1 MIRLVREWRELRRF
15 QRLRQAER
23 RIVVYS
29 EDEASW
35 AHLEPIVEELLAN
48 FEGLICYVRSDSRDI
63 RPKAPDQRLQCF
75 YVGDGFVRTWFFL
88 FLRADILLMTMPD
101 LETYHLKRS
110 VVHPVHYV
118 YAFHS
123 LVSTHMIYRLGA
135 FDHFDTILCA
145 GPHHER
151 EIRATESVR
160 LLEPK
165 RLIEHGY
172 GRVDTLLR
180 EAGAAL
186 PVRNRAPHVLVAPSW
201 GPQGLIESRGLE
213 LAEILLDA
221 GFQVTFRPHPVTT
234 KKWPERLEAVRQK
247 YGGRSG
253 FLLDTEISSC
263 ESLLRSDVMVS
274 DWSGVA
280 LEYAFGLERP
290 VLFVDVPRKVN
301 NPDYEQIRNEPLEVT
316 IRDEIGEVIS
326 ADRLEDLPE
335 AVRRLAVN
343 PQAFRERIRKA
354 RRETIY
360 NLGKSGAVGAQAI
373 IDLLPALGS
382 R

>member
-1 MIRLVREWRELRRF
+1 MTQLVREWRELRRF
-15 QRLRQAER
+15 QRLREDEHL
-23 RIVVYS
+23 IVVYS
-29 EDEASW
+29 EDGASW
-35 AHLEPIVEELLAN
+35 AHLGPIVEQLLVH
-48 FEGLICYVRSDSRDI
+48 FEGQICYVSSDSREI
-63 RPKAPDQRLQCF
+63 QPQPPDQRLKCF
-75 YVGDGFVRTWFFL
+75 YIGDGFVRMWFFL

-123 LVSTHMIYRLGA
+123 LVSTHMIYRPGA

-180 EAGAAL
+180 EGGAAL
-186 PVRNRAPHVLVAPSW
+186 AVRKSGPPHVLVAPSW

-221 GFQVTFRPHPVTT
+221 GFQVTFRPHPVTM
-234 KKWPERLEAVRQK
+234 KKWSERLEAVRQK

-253 FLLDTEISSC
+253 FALDTDISSS

-335 AVRRLAVN
+335 AVRRLAAN
-343 PQAFRERIRKA
+343 PQVFRERIRKA

-373 IDLLPALGS
+373 IDLLP
-382 R
+382 